1 MNQSTHTNNL
11 FIQIGEEEF
20 SQLPKE
26 VRACFKVLK
35 VEPNDKY
42 LFEGDSH
49 YSELI
54 RADIKASK
62 ALTEYKFNK
71 RHSK

>member
-1 MNQSTHTNNL
+1 MESSAKNNL

-20 SQLPKE
+20 CQLAKE

-35 VEPNDKY
+35 VEPNDKH

>member
-1 MNQSTHTNNL
+1 MKQSTHTNNL

-20 SQLPKE
+20 SQLPEE

-35 VEPNDKY
+35 VEPNDKH

>member
-1 MNQSTHTNNL
+1 MKQSTHTNNL

-20 SQLPKE
+20 CQLPKE

-35 VEPNDKY
+35 VEPNDKH

>member
-1 MNQSTHTNNL
+1 MESSAKNNL

-20 SQLPKE
+20 SQLTKE

-42 LFEGDSH
+42 LFEGDSQ